1 MINYVKFDHPEVLVV
16 ANGGKEH
23 IVGEGTVQVLLET
36 GNSLFLFNVK
46 HVPSASNRLL
56 SVGKAFHDGFNVHI
70 NGIQCHLTDSNG
82 DLIGIAEHV
91 NPYQWLTDLSITEKH
106 PLSDVG
112 NADIAVQMPDVFSAL
127 DVMCPALHLG
137 QDASLVSAGEH
148 EVKDQG
154 QQGPAPN
161 GTKHGKTA
169 AAGSIDTSDP
179 EPIHLSVS
187 EMVKIN
193 KLNNPAKQAEA
204 QKHAGKYGAERK
216 QRARI
221 GHRRQNN
228 ECLRLRFCLYLLY
241 SLETWLRGLP
251 ES

>member
-1 MINYVKFDHPEVLVV
+1 M
-16 ANGGKEH
+16 
-23 IVGEGTVQVLLET
+23 
-36 GNSLFLFNVK
+36 
-46 HVPSASNRLL
+46 
-56 SVGKAFHDGFNVHI
+56 GKAFHDGINVHI

-137 QDASLVSAGEH
+137 QDAFLVSAKEH

-169 AAGSIDTSDP
+169 AAGSMDTSDP
-179 EPIHLSVS
+179 EPCYTSVAGPRPLKGVPQVTYHELSRGFVPDP
-187 EMVKIN
+187 N
-193 KLNNPAKQAEA
+193 
-204 QKHAGKYGAERK
+204 
-216 QRARI
+216 
-221 GHRRQNN
+221 
-228 ECLRLRFCLYLLY
+228 
-241 SLETWLRGLP
+241 LETGLHQ
-251 ES
+251 ESVLVPPAGGFSSDHAVWYNNNVAPHPGEVKFKSMGCG